1 VSGAAFRLVQ
11 AGDSVVIVELENRID
26 EGVNAQVI
34 RLAASV
40 EAARIAGVRDVVP
53 TYRTVAVYFDPLR
66 TDYAALS
73 ARLEKESLAATS
85 VAADD
90 NGLREQGRQP
100 VRIPVKYGGD
110 EGPDLADVAAF
121 AKLSESEVVA
131 RHTGRLYRVFM
142 MGFLPGFPYM
152 GTVDSVI
159 AAPRRA
165 TPRLKVA
172 PGSVGIAGAQ
182 TGIYPVE
189 TPGGW
194 QVIGRTQVKLFD
206 LSRSDAFLL
215 GPGDA
220 VEFYAE

>member
-11 AGDSVVIVELENRID
+11 AGDSVVIVELDNRID

-66 TDYAALS
+66 TDYTKLS
-73 ARLEKESLAATS
+73 AHLEKESIAATS

-90 NGLREQGRQP
+90 NSLREHSRKP

-131 RHTGRLYRVFM
+131 RHMGRVYRVFM

-194 QVIGRTQVKLFD
+194 QVIGRTHVKLFD

>member
-1 VSGAAFRLVQ
+1 VSGAPFRLVQ

-26 EGVNAQVI
+26 EGINAQAI

-40 EAARIAGVRDVVP
+40 EAARMAGVRDVVP

-66 TDYAALS
+66 TDYTALS
-73 ARLEKESLAATS
+73 DRLQKESRAARA
-85 VAADD
+85 VADAV
-90 NGLREQGRQP
+90 RERRRP
-100 VRIPVKYGGD
+100 RVRIPVRYGGD

-121 AKLSESEVVA
+121 AKLSESEVVV
-131 RHTGRLYRVFM
+131 RHTGRVYRVFM

-152 GTVDSVI
+152 GTVDRAI

-172 PGSVGIAGAQ
+172 PGSVGIAGSQ
-182 TGIYPVE
+182 TGIYPME

-194 QVIGRTQVKLFD
+194 QVIGRTEVKLFD

>member
-1 VSGAAFRLVQ
+1 MSGAAFRLVE
-11 AGDSVVIVELENRID
+11 AGDSVVIVEFEDRID
-26 EGVNAQVI
+26 EAVNAQAI
-34 RLAASV
+34 RLAARV

-66 TDYAALS
+66 TDYPALS
-73 ARLEKESLAATS
+73 DRLEKES
-85 VAADD
+85 VAAPTVAAHAS
-90 NGLREQGRQP
+90 GPRERGRKP

-110 EGPDLADVAAF
+110 QGPDLAEVAAF
-121 AKLSESEVVA
+121 AKLSESEVIA
-131 RHTGRLYRVFM
+131 RHTGRVYRVFM
-142 MGFLPGFPYM
+142 MGFLPGFPYL
-152 GTVDSVI
+152 GTVDPAI

-172 PGSVGIAGAQ
+172 AGSVGIAGAQ

-215 GPGDA
+215 EPGDA